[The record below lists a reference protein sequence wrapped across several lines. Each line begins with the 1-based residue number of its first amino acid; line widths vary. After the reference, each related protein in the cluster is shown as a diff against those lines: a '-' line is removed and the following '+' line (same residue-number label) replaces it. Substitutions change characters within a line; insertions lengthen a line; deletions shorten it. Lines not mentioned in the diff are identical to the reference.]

1 MVLIMMIML
10 VYILQQ
16 NSDILDKLLRHKVDM
31 IKPFSNSPKLR
42 KILHKE
48 MSRKSFLKKTQ
59 YLRHKIDAVASKH
72 GAAIR
77 KPLHVKTTST
87 VQSRTIVYNRIDK
100 AGSTTLISKGWILSN
115 ASDTC
120 IRLKLF

>member
-16 NSDILDKLLRHKVDM
+16 NSDILDKLPRHKVE
-31 IKPFSNSPKLR
+31 KSNPYSNSPNLR
-42 KILHKE
+42 KILQQE
-48 MSRKSFLKKTQ
+48 MSRKSFLKKTL

-77 KPLHVKTTST
+77 KPLHVKSTST

-100 AGSTTLISKGWILSN
+100 AGSTTLISKSSILVN
-115 ASDTC
+115 TSDTC
-120 IRLKLF
+120 IRLQ